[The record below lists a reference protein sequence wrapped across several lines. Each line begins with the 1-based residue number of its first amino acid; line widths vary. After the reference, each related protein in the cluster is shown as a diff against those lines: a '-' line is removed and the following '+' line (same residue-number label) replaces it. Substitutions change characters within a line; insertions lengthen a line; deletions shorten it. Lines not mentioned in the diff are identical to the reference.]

1 MNKTEFIQ
9 QLKSGLA
16 GYDAKEI
23 EEITADYE
31 EHFQSAVES
40 GKSEEEICSALG
52 SPSAIAKAYK
62 VENLLKKAKSDK
74 NPADYL
80 RAFLIFISLG
90 VFNLLFILN
99 PVLGLIAGIFCLWL
113 LVPMSVVLGLVGIIA
128 PFVAP
133 FVDEQVMEIEMNFFN
148 YIVIFLLGAGTLALG
163 IMLSILLWR
172 LTKWFFGLLL
182 KYIEANIKLL
192 KTRT

>member
-1 MNKTEFIQ
+1 MNKSEFIS

-31 EHFQSAVES
+31 EHFQSAGES

-74 NPADYL
+74 NPSDYL
-80 RAFLIFISLG
+80 RAFLVFISLG
-90 VFNLLFILN
+90 MFNLLFVLN
-99 PVLGLIAGIFCLWL
+99 PVLGLIAALFAIWL
-113 LVPMSVVLGLVGIIA
+113 LVPLSVGLGAVGMIA
-128 PFVAP
+128 PFIAP
-133 FVDEQVMEIEMNFFN
+133 FVDEQVMEIEMNFIN
-148 YIVIFLLGAGTLALG
+148 YLVVFLLGVGTLALG
-163 IMLSILLWR
+163 ILLSILLWR
-172 LTKWFFGLLL
+172 LTKWFLGLLL